1 MFLTSRFYLMLG
13 VVVMVTAMG
22 YVWLPLYSL
31 GRLLTL
37 ALVLAV
43 LAETAALWLW
53 RAISAER
60 TCAERFS
67 NGDDN
72 EVDIHIASR
81 YPFGVALTVTDEIP
95 FVFQRRDVAFA
106 LRVAAHGGATVTYRL
121 RPVER
126 GVYGFGLIRVFATTM
141 LGLVQRRYSCGTP
154 TDVKVYP
161 SYLQLRQYEL
171 LAISNRLRDMG
182 IKRIRRAGNNTEFE
196 QIKDYVAG
204 DEFRTINWK
213 ASARRHQ
220 LMVNVYQA
228 ERSQQVMSLIDKGR
242 VMQRSFRGMTLLD
255 YAINASLVLSYVAIH
270 REDRAGLIAFN
281 ERMDTLL
288 PPSNR
293 PSQMDR
299 IQESLYAVHTDFGET
314 DYSALVEGV
323 EKHLTKR
330 SLLILYTNFSNAQSL
345 DRQLPYLCQ
354 LARRHRLLV
363 VYFENNE
370 LHEYLAT
377 TPQSVE
383 DHYTHV
389 VAEQMEREQLLIMT
403 RLNRHGILGLRTTP
417 ERLSVDVINK
427 YLEIK
432 HNNW

>member
-106 LRVAAHGGATVTYRL
+106 LKVAAHGGATVTYRL

-196 QIKDYVAG
+196 
-204 DEFRTINWK
+204 
-213 ASARRHQ
+213 
-220 LMVNVYQA
+220 
-228 ERSQQVMSLIDKGR
+228 
-242 VMQRSFRGMTLLD
+242 
-255 YAINASLVLSYVAIH
+255 
-270 REDRAGLIAFN
+270 
-281 ERMDTLL
+281 
-288 PPSNR
+288 
-293 PSQMDR
+293 
-299 IQESLYAVHTDFGET
+299 
-314 DYSALVEGV
+314 
-323 EKHLTKR
+323 
-330 SLLILYTNFSNAQSL
+330 
-345 DRQLPYLCQ
+345 
-354 LARRHRLLV
+354 
-363 VYFENNE
+363 
-370 LHEYLAT
+370 
-377 TPQSVE
+377 
-383 DHYTHV
+383 
-389 VAEQMEREQLLIMT
+389 
-403 RLNRHGILGLRTTP
+403 
-417 ERLSVDVINK
+417 
-427 YLEIK
+427 
-432 HNNW
+432 